1 MSKKVEPLFRGS
13 IKLKYIMVF
22 LLILLKLEKVE
33 KLFERCKG
41 NLKSDLASINPNG
54 ELVRKHLFTS
64 CLASLL
70 HFTLIIK
77 RQICIVNNFSQG
89 SSKFLVRITYPS
101 NLTCI
106 KFAIYNDF
114 SFF

>member
-1 MSKKVEPLFRGS
+1 MNKKVEPPFRGS

-33 KLFERCKG
+33 KLCDRCKG

-70 HFTLIIK
+70 HFTLIIRGK
-77 RQICIVNNFSQG
+77 SALLMTFCKEV
-89 SSKFLVRITYPS
+89 V
-101 NLTCI
+101 
-106 KFAIYNDF
+106 
-114 SFF
+114 SFFSTYNLPFQPYLI